1 MWKPMLSA
9 MVNAS
14 PSGVNTEVI
23 VLSAGA
29 LQIGLEWV

>member
-1 MWKPMLSA
+1 MLFA

-14 PSGVNTEVI
+14 PGGVNTEVI
-23 VLSAGA
+23 FLSAGA